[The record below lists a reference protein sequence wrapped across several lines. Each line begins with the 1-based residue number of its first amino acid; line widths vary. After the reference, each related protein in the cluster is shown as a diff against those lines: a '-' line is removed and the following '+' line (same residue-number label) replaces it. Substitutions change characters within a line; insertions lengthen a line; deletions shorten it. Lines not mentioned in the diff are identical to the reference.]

1 MFALGVLFLLLA
13 AYCAQVFPGNN
24 GTGERFYFFLLPS
37 YWCGNR
43 NRHGM
48 DGGEVSNSDDCVMVQ
63 NVRKQYYKGFEALKG
78 VSFTMNTGEVT
89 SLLGRNGAG
98 KSSLA

>member
-1 MFALGVLFLLLA
+1 
-13 AYCAQVFPGNN
+13 
-24 GTGERFYFFLLPS
+24 
-37 YWCGNR
+37 
-43 NRHGM
+43 M
-48 DGGEVSNSDDCVMVQ
+48 DGGEASNSEDCVIVQ